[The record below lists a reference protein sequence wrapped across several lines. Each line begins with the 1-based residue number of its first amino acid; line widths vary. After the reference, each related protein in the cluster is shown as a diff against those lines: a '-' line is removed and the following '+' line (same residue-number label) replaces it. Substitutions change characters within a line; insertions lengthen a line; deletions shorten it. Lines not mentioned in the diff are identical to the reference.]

1 MRPPCRSTL
10 RTPLLLALLV
20 STARGQT
27 QEDDS
32 PIAAALERANATL
45 DEIAAVPTARRNY
58 QNTVLAMD
66 DVQARVFMEAR
77 MTGFLAQVSTD
88 PDERARGD
96 RAALH
101 LSNWYSELYKRE
113 DLYRALVDFEATE
126 PELGGGEG
134 ERFLGRLLRDY
145 RRSGMELPAADRAR
159 LLAIDRELTEL
170 GIQFRS
176 NIDEDESVLLLTP
189 EECAGVPQ
197 AFLDS
202 LPVAAGLY
210 VARLSGPVAG
220 YFFGDC
226 EVQATRRKMSIAY
239 SRRGGRRNV
248 DVLEKMLRLRSEQA
262 HLLGYP
268 HIADYVT
275 ETRMAQSAAA
285 VWAFYDDLRP
295 KLRKKALQDLAEF
308 QDAKRTHTKD
318 PEAVLEAWDF
328 SFYRNWLMKE
338 KYAVDTKVVRDYF
351 PLDQVTKGLFSVT
364 QELFGLRYVEITER
378 ARAAGRTLWHE
389 DVKLFEV
396 WDRETQ
402 ELLGEFYTDLHPRPG
417 KYTHAAQFP
426 LVLRK
431 RWSDGELTR
440 PLVALVTNFTKPTA
454 EQPSLLSHREVQ
466 TYFHEF
472 GHCLHTILSE
482 GDLAE
487 FSGTA
492 VARDF
497 VEAPSQML
505 ENWVWDA
512 EVLARFA
519 RHHETGEPLS
529 EEILAGMIAAKN
541 LGSGLSTEGQVF
553 LGLLDMTYHTD
564 EDGELDTTAV
574 RREVYGETRLFPAI
588 DNIFGQASFGHLVGY
603 HAGYYGY
610 LWSLVYA
617 QDMFSRFEAEG
628 IMNPVTAREYRELIL
643 ARGGTVDALDM
654 VREFLGREPN
664 SKAFLKHLGLE

>member
-1 MRPPCRSTL
+1 MRTLCRSA
-10 RTPLLLALLV
+10 LLPVLSLALLAT
-20 STARGQT
+20 TALAQAP
-27 QEDDS
+27 EDAS
-32 PIAAALERANATL
+32 PIADALARANATL
-45 DEIAAVPTARRNY
+45 DEIAGVPTARRNY
-58 QNTVLAMD
+58 ENTVLAMD

-77 MTGFLAQVSTD
+77 MAGFLAQVSTD

-96 RAALH
+96 RAAAD

-113 DLYRALVDFEATE
+113 DLYQALVAFEATE

-145 RRSGMELPAADRAR
+145 RRSGMELPATDRAR
-159 LLAIDRELTEL
+159 LLEIDRELTDL
-170 GIQFRS
+170 GIKFRS

-189 EECAGVPQ
+189 EECVGVPQ

-210 VARLSGPVAG
+210 VAQLSGPVAG
-220 YFFGDC
+220 YFFGYC
-226 EVQATRRKMSIAY
+226 EVPTTRHKMSIAY
-239 SRRGGRRNV
+239 SRRGGQRNV
-248 DVLEKMLRLRSEQA
+248 DVLEKMLGLRSEQA
-262 HLLGYP
+262 HLLGYA

-275 ETRMAQSAAA
+275 ETRMAQNAAT

-308 QDAKRTHTKD
+308 QEAKRTHTGD
-318 PEAVLEAWDF
+318 SDAEFAAWDF

-338 KYAVDTKVVRDYF
+338 KYAVDTKLVREYF
-351 PLDQVTKGLFSVT
+351 SLGQVTKGLFEVT
-364 QELFGLRYVEITER
+364 QELFGLRFVEITER
-378 ARAAGRTLWHE
+378 AREEGRTFWHE

-396 WDRETQ
+396 WDSETQ

-431 RWSDGELTR
+431 RWSDGKLTR

-454 EQPSLLSHREVQ
+454 EQPSLLSHGEVE

-472 GHCLHTILSE
+472 GHCLHTILSQ

-512 EVLARFA
+512 DVLARFA
-519 RHHETGEPLS
+519 KHYETGEPLS
-529 EEILAGMIAAKN
+529 DEILAGMIAAKN

-553 LGLLDMTYHTD
+553 LGMLDMTYHTD

-574 RREVYGETRLFPAI
+574 RREVYSETRLFPAI
-588 DNIFGQASFGHLVGY
+588 ENIHGQASFGHLVGY

-617 QDMFSRFEAEG
+617 QDMFSRFEQEG
-628 IMNPVTAREYRELIL
+628 IMNPVTAREYRNLIL
-643 ARGGTVDALDM
+643 SRGGTVDELDM
-654 VREFLGREPN
+654 VKQFLGREPN
-664 SKAFLKHLGLE
+664 SDAFLRHLGLE